1 MSIWI
6 KMDSKNDLTDELF
19 AIRNNW
25 TLIYMLFKK
34 DYKQQIRTIKSLSLW
49 IKGTK

>member
-25 TLIYMLFKK
+25 TLIYMLLRKIINNK
-34 DYKQQIRTIKSLSLW
+34 LEQLSHCHYE
-49 IKGTK
+49 